1 MNPQT
6 ATEQQASTSD
16 SVEDVSINKMRTR
29 ARAYWPKIK
38 RMRQYKDDQGRIIWY
53 KDHTLVYLL
62 LGKKADTWFNF
73 LLSKYGPPIFYAI
86 QVGLL
91 YLWFFVYPPDAIQNV
106 VLPVLVSVLFFVFY
120 ISAVDLQIL
129 FKSNLRSRQFY
140 VDLYL
145 VATYTI
151 AEYAMARSPD
161 TAKAL
166 NVMVNLFLYGFLMLV
181 DTLPRNW
188 LRNRYIVPTYIIML
202 AMQCYILV
210 YVNISI
216 KDDWADQQ
224 VTLFSFSID
233 EQDTRPIELNA
244 LSLYTSSAI
253 AFILIMFW
261 SMVGLIWSG
270 KGAAYMR
277 YAAVAVDAY
286 LPPKQEST
294 PPNNTSNKSM
304 VDSKKEKL
312 NLEQEN
318 SAPLG

>member
-1 MNPQT
+1 MNPQN
-6 ATEQQASTSD
+6 ATKQQASTPD
-16 SVEDVSINKMRTR
+16 SLEDVSMNTMKMRTS
-29 ARAYWPKIK
+29 AYWPEMKWL
-38 RMRQYKDDQGRIIWY
+38 RRYKDDQERIIWY
-53 KDHTLVYLL
+53 KEHTPVYLL
-62 LGKKADTWFNF
+62 LGKKVDRWFDF
-73 LLSKYGPPIFYAI
+73 ILSKYGPPTFYAI

-91 YLWFFVYPPDAIQNV
+91 YLWFFVYPSDSIQAV
-106 VLPVLVSVLFFVFY
+106 VLPVLVSSLFFVFY

-151 AEYAMARSPD
+151 AEYAMAQSPD

-202 AMQCYILV
+202 AIQCYILV

-216 KDDWADQQ
+216 GDEWADHQ
-224 VTLFSFSID
+224 VTLLTFSIN
-233 EQDTRPIELNA
+233 EQNTRPIELNA

-286 LPPKQEST
+286 LPPKQASIQPLRINNMNDNGAT
-294 PPNNTSNKSM
+294 VDPN
-304 VDSKKEKL
+304 
-312 NLEQEN
+312 
-318 SAPLG
+318 